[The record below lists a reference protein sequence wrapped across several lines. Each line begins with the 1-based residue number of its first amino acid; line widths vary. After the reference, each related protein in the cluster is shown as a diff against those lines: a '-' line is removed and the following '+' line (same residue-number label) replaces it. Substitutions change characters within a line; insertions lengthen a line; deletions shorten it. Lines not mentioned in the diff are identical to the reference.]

1 VAQSALAPEPIAPP
15 LPRPQV
21 AARAEPSRPGL
32 RLPLLYK
39 VLFANA
45 SIVLLGAV
53 AGTWAT
59 MAAMRAAGEEGG
71 MRLGAALAV
80 LGLLLS
86 IATNYVVLR
95 AAFRPLTALA
105 KVAEAVRAG
114 DLSARAEP
122 LAGGDPQVA
131 HLAEAFDRTLD
142 QLERDRAELR
152 SLASQVIRAQEE
164 ERKRV
169 SRELHDDTAQIL
181 FAQLLRVTAL
191 KGSPN
196 PEVRATAAALE
207 ETTVEALEGVRRLA
221 LELRP
226 PALDDLGLTAALADL
241 AQRFG
246 EQLAVPVGFQARGL
260 RGRLPADV
268 ELVLYRVAQEAL
280 TNVAKHGQASAVSV
294 DLDRAAGDVTLA
306 VRDNGCG
313 FDLNAATKKA
323 DGAAGLGLFGMAERV
338 SLVGGRVTIWSTPG
352 RGTEVFAYI
361 PLAEPPAAGN
371 RHADAPPVGA
381 TA

>member
-1 VAQSALAPEPIAPP
+1 VAQSVLLPEPAAST
-15 LPRPQV
+15 LPRQH
-21 AARAEPSRPGL
+21 AARAVPSQPGL

-39 VLFANA
+39 VLLANA

-59 MAAMRAAGEEGG
+59 MAAMRAAGEGGG

-142 QLERDRAELR
+142 QLERDRTELR

-191 KGSPN
+191 KGSPSAD
-196 PEVRATAAALE
+196 VRATATALE

-280 TNVAKHGQASAVSV
+280 TNVAKHGQATAVSV
-294 DLDRAAGDVTLA
+294 DLDRGPCDVTLS
-306 VRDNGCG
+306 VRDNGRG
-313 FDLNAATKKA
+313 FDPRAATAKA
-323 DGAAGLGLFGMAERV
+323 DDAAGLGLFGMVERV
-338 SLVGGRVTIWSTPG
+338 SLVGGRATIWSSPG

-361 PLAEPPAAGN
+361 PLAEPRGGGDRGAVPAETPA
-371 RHADAPPVGA
+371 
-381 TA
+381 

>member
-1 VAQSALAPEPIAPP
+1 MAHSAFAPEAATPPIPP
-15 LPRPQV
+15 RS
-21 AARAEPSRPGL
+21 AAAAAGSRPGGL

-39 VLFANA
+39 VLLANA

-71 MRLGAALAV
+71 VRLGASLAV

-86 IATNYVVLR
+86 VATNYVVLR
-95 AAFRPLTALA
+95 AAFRPLTALGR
-105 KVAEAVRAG
+105 VAAAVRAG
-114 DLSARAEP
+114 DLSARADP
-122 LAGGDPQVA
+122 VAGGDPQVA
-131 HLAEAFDRTLD
+131 HLAEALDRTLD

-169 SRELHDDTAQIL
+169 SRELHDDTAQLL
-181 FAQLLRVTAL
+181 FAQLLRVTAF
-191 KGSPN
+191 KASPN
-196 PEVRATAAALE
+196 DDVRSAAAELE
-207 ETTVEALEGVRRLA
+207 ESTVEALEGVRRLA

-226 PALDDLGLTAALADL
+226 PALDDLGLAAALADL

-246 EQLAVPVGFQARGL
+246 EQLAIPVEFQARGM

-280 TNVAKHGQASAVSV
+280 TNMAKHGQARVVSV
-294 DLDRAAGDVTLA
+294 DLDRTATDVALS
-306 VRDNGCG
+306 VHDNGRG
-313 FDLNAATKKA
+313 FDPQAVTAKAA
-323 DGAAGLGLFGMAERV
+323 DSAGLGLFGMAERV
-338 SLVGGRVTIWSTPG
+338 ALVGGEVTIWSTPG
-352 RGTEVFAYI
+352 HGTEVFAFI
-361 PLAEPPAAGN
+361 PLTEVPAVNRAAPSAAAG
-371 RHADAPPVGA
+371 
-381 TA
+381 TAVA

>member
-1 VAQSALAPEPIAPP
+1 V
-15 LPRPQV
+15 
-21 AARAEPSRPGL
+21 
-32 RLPLLYK
+32 LL
-39 VLFANA
+39 ANA

-59 MAAMRAAGEEGG
+59 MAATRAAGEEGG
-71 MRLGAALAV
+71 VRLGAALAV

-86 IATNYVVLR
+86 VATNYVVLR

-114 DLSARAEP
+114 DISARAEP
-122 LAGGDPQVA
+122 VAGGDPEVA

-142 QLERDRAELR
+142 QIERDRAELR

-191 KGSPN
+191 TSSPN
-196 PEVRATAAALE
+196 PEVRATAEALE
-207 ETTVEALEGVRRLA
+207 EATAEALEGVRRLA

-226 PALDDLGLTAALADL
+226 PALDDLGLVAALADL

-246 EQLAVPVGFQARGL
+246 EQLGVPVEFQARGM

-280 TNVAKHGQASAVSV
+280 TNVAKHGQATAVSV
-294 DLDRAAGDVTLA
+294 DLDRAATDVTLS
-306 VRDNGCG
+306 VRDNGRG
-313 FDLNAATKKA
+313 FDPHAATTKP
-323 DGAAGLGLFGMAERV
+323 DDPTGLGLFGMAERV
-338 SLVGGRVTIWSTPG
+338 ELVGGQVTIWSAPG
-352 RGTEVFAYI
+352 CGTEVFAYI
-361 PLAEPPAAGN
+361 PLPEQASPPARSSN
-371 RHADAPPVGA
+371 APRPEA